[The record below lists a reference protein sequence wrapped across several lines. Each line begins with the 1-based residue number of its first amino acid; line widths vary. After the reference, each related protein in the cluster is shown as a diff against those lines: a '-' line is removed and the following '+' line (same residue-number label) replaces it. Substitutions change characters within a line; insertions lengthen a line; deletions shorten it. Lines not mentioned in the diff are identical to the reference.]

1 MHNVRHDPRS
11 VSHPAAFARKGRAPT
26 LSASRALAL
35 TVPVKMSVLAS
46 GVILR
51 AHVRRR
57 CGDLPLNA
65 AAQRGMPRDCKHP
78 KEVEV
83 NQWSLWIWAI
93 ALKSICFGFRAWVA
107 LETDGTG
114 SPC

>member
-1 MHNVRHDPRS
+1 MP
-11 VSHPAAFARKGRAPT
+11 HPAAFARKGRAPT
-26 LSASRALAL
+26 LSVSRALAL
-35 TVPVKMSVLAS
+35 TVPVKMSVLAN

-57 CGDLPLNA
+57 CGDLPPSA

-93 ALKSICFGFRAWVA
+93 ALKSIYFGFRAWVA
-107 LETDGTG
+107 PETDGTG